1 MKKFGDNQTI
11 CFLGDSL
18 TNNNIWQMQIYTYYL
33 HRRAK
38 NLRLFCC
45 GTSGGTAQ
53 QGYLYRNIDL
63 YRYKPDHV
71 SIMFGIN
78 DLRPSLYA
86 DDADE
91 VTVEYRAKRFA
102 DYKLNMRRLVEDIV
116 GSGATVNLCTPMPYD
131 SGLVTDYGT
140 NNRSCS
146 PAVEVC
152 AEFVK
157 ELAAEYR
164 LDCVDFCDVASRL
177 NREIQKNSPNVSLTS
192 KDRIHPNT
200 TGYNVMARIYL
211 SAQGFDDVTV
221 PTADEILRGDLK
233 VLPIDKKVLERG
245 NFESDLRRLFSVEWM
260 KIVENDPEKFNVG
273 ADEKIEIMR
282 IQESKL
288 KETAA
293 EYFKFSI
300 PFYIANKHRQEEFFQ
315 KIISLTDEIVK
326 SGSKNEPV
334 HIDEL

>member
-1 MKKFGDNQTI
+1 MK
-11 CFLGDSL
+11 
-18 TNNNIWQMQIYTYYL
+18 
-33 HRRAK
+33 
-38 NLRLFCC
+38 
-45 GTSGGTAQ
+45 
-53 QGYLYRNIDL
+53 
-63 YRYKPDHV
+63 
-71 SIMFGIN
+71 
-78 DLRPSLYA
+78 
-86 DDADE
+86 
-91 VTVEYRAKRFA
+91 
-102 DYKLNMRRLVEDIV
+102 
-116 GSGATVNLCTPMPYD
+116 
-131 SGLVTDYGT
+131 
-140 NNRSCS
+140 
-146 PAVEVC
+146 
-152 AEFVK
+152 K
-157 ELAAEYR
+157 ELAYDVIHQSA
-164 LDCVDFCDVASRL
+164 DFTFDMWNKL
-177 NREIQKNSPNVSLTS
+177 MKNTS
-192 KDRIHPNT
+192 KQDIVSMPDAENNSGIAFLSHLPHGKGVETSVIAVVVLNKSKISKT
-200 TGYNVMARIYL
+200 TDYLKTNLGDNVVISAFYNNRMFY
-211 SAQGFDDVTV
+211 SNDN
-221 PTADEILRGDLK
+221 K